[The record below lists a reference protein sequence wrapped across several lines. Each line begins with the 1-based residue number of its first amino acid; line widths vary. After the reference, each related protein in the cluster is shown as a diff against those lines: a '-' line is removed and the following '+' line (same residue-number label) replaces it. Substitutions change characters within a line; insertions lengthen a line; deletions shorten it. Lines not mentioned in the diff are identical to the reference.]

1 MQIGL
6 SRISLGVESQ
16 QRGNVAHSLHQK
28 GLTLRAEL
36 SDHGLTL
43 FPITDRNLDLD
54 QLMITERA
62 IELFQ
67 NGWRQSFPSHGYDR
81 FQRMGLCAELA

>member
-6 SRISLGVESQ
+6 PRISLGVEFQ
-16 QRGNVAHSLHQK
+16 QRGNVTHSLHQK

-36 SDHGLTL
+36 SYRGLTL

-67 NGWRQSFPSHGYDR
+67 NGWRQSSPGHGDDR

>member
-1 MQIGL
+1 
-6 SRISLGVESQ
+6 
-16 QRGNVAHSLHQK
+16 
-28 GLTLRAEL
+28 
-36 SDHGLTL
+36 TL

-62 IELFQ
+62 IKLFQ
-67 NGWRQSFPSHGYDR
+67 NGWSQSFPGHGDDR

>member
-6 SRISLGVESQ
+6 SRISLGVGSQ

-28 GLTLRAEL
+28 GLTLRAEP

-43 FPITDRNLDLD
+43 FPITDCDLDLD
-54 QLMITERA
+54 QLMIIERA

-67 NGWRQSFPSHGYDR
+67 NRLRQPFPGYGDDR
-81 FQRMGLCAELA
+81 FQRVGLCAELA

>member
-6 SRISLGVESQ
+6 SRISLGVGSQ

-43 FPITDRNLDLD
+43 LPITDSNLDLD
-54 QLMITERA
+54 QLMIIQRP
-62 IELFQ
+62 IQLLS
-67 NGWRQSFPSHGYDR
+67 NGRRQPFPGDSDDR
-81 FQRMGLCAELA
+81 FE